1 MADLQ
6 EILSSIS
13 DEDMAK
19 IKNIA
24 DSLMKNSQ
32 PTETEKPTQKNT
44 LNFPIDEN
52 MMGKIMSV
60 MGQFNKQD
68 NRTRLIMDLKPLLT
82 LERQKRADEAVQFLR
97 LMEILPLVRGL
108 FSNE

>member
-24 DSLMKNSQ
+24 NSLMGNNQQ
-32 PTETEKPTQKNT
+32 PETPKPTQSVIP
-44 LNFPIDEN
+44 NFPLDEK
-52 MMGKIMSV
+52 MMSKIMSV

-68 NRTRLIMDLKPLLT
+68 NRTRLIMDLKPLLNT
-82 LERQKRADEAVQFLR
+82 ERQKRADEAVRFLQ
-97 LMEILPLVRGL
+97 LMEFLPLLGGM

>member
-24 DSLMKNSQ
+24 NSLLNNNQ
-32 PTETEKPTQKNT
+32 QTETAKPTQNFVP
-44 LNFPIDEN
+44 NFPLDEK
-52 MMGKIMSV
+52 MMSKIMTI

-68 NRTRLIMDLKPLLT
+68 NRTRLIMDLKPLLNA
-82 LERQKRADEAVQFLR
+82 ERQKRADDAVKFLQ
-97 LMEILPLVRGL
+97 LMEVLPLLGGM

>member
-19 IKNIA
+19 IKSIA
-24 DSLMKNSQ
+24 NSLLSNSSSTKAEAPPQ
-32 PTETEKPTQKNT
+32 KTTEK
-44 LNFPIDEN
+44 FSFDEN
-52 MMGKIMSV
+52 MMSKVMTL

-68 NRTRLIMDLKPLLT
+68 NRTKLIMDLKPLLNS
-82 LERQKRADEAVQFLR
+82 ERQKRADEAVQFLR
-97 LMEILPLVRGL
+97 LMEILPLIRGM
-108 FSNE
+108 FANE

>member
-24 DSLMKNSQ
+24 NSLLSNNQ
-32 PTETEKPTQKNT
+32 PTETAKPTQNFVP
-44 LNFPIDEN
+44 NFPLDEK
-52 MMGKIMSV
+52 MMSKIMTL
-60 MGQFNKQD
+60 MGQFNKED
-68 NRTRLIMDLKPLLT
+68 NRTRLIMDLKPLLNT
-82 LERQKRADEAVQFLR
+82 ERQKRADEAVKFLQ
-97 LMEILPLVRGL
+97 LMEILPLIRGM
-108 FSNE
+108 FANE